1 MLTGG
6 AVGSRELPGGLVPL
20 VLLSAAQV
28 RGPACSHAWHES
40 ALLPYSHSTHF
51 PTQVLGYDEA
61 PDGELRENE
70 FGFRK
75 RSGEAALRKSSIEW
89 SVVRSARHCSNC
101 ARAAALALTR
111 LPFHRYRC
119 ARRVSTSTRLSLCS
133 TVKTTRSRS
142 RACRSAR
149 GRAPSPRRSPARAKA
164 RRASAAA
171 WAAREWEA
179 EAEACSRGTRPPP
192 RRLASFSD
200 LSSLYR
206 ARV

>member
-89 SVVRSARHCSNC
+89 SVVRSAIGVVRT
-101 ARAAALALTR
+101 ARER
-111 LPFHRYRC
+111 PP
-119 ARRVSTSTRLSLCS
+119 SLSPGCLS
-133 TVKTTRSRS
+133 IY
-142 RACRSAR
+142 AGAR
-149 GRAPSPRRSPARAKA
+149 G
-164 RRASAAA
+164 
-171 WAAREWEA
+171 E
-179 EAEACSRGTRPPP
+179 
-192 RRLASFSD
+192 
-200 LSSLYR
+200 YR
-206 ARV
+206 HQHA